1 MVPTAHLLAFLAA
14 AFVIIVIP
22 GPSVLF
28 TIGRALSLG
37 RRAAL
42 LTVIGNG
49 VGSAVPLIAVA
60 LGLGAIVAAS
70 AIALTIVKLA
80 GAGYLIYL
88 GIHAFRDRKS
98 LAAAFGTRVDPVANG
113 RVFTQGVVVGMTNPK
128 TIVFFAAVL
137 PQFAD
142 PNTPMLSLQLL
153 VLGAMFILIGFV
165 SDGAWALLAGTVR
178 TWFTKSPKRLEAVG
192 GAGGVLIIGVG
203 ATLAAS
209 GAKS

>member
-28 TIGRALSLG
+28 TVGRALALG

-60 LGLGAIVAAS
+60 VGLGAIVAAS

-80 GAGYLIYL
+80 GAAYLIYL

-98 LAAAFGTRVDPVANG
+98 LAAAFGTQVDPVANG

-142 PNTPMLSLQLL
+142 PDSPMLSVQLL
-153 VLGAMFILIGFV
+153 VLGTMFILIGFV

-178 TWFTKSPKRLEAVG
+178 TWFAKSPKRLEAVG
-192 GAGGVLIIGVG
+192 AAGGVLIIGVG